1 MARRRVAYRK
11 QNQNKFAMV
20 LVTLVLLMLI
30 VVVNIRKSELKEK
43 QAAYIARQEELQRK
57 IEDEEA
63 RAEEIEEYEKYTQT
77 QKYIEDMAKEK
88 LGLVYE
94 DEIVFKTEGE
104 CAVRKRAAFFVWQ
117 SGLCLLL

>member
-1 MARRRVAYRK
+1 LKRRKDMARRRVAYRK

-104 CAVRKRAAFFVWQ
+104 
-117 SGLCLLL
+117 

>member
-11 QNQNKFAMV
+11 QKQNQNRFAMV
-20 LVTLVLLMLI
+20 LVTLVLVMLI
-30 VVVNIRKSELKEK
+30 VVVNIRKAELKEK
-43 QAAYIARQEELQRK
+43 QAAYIAKQEELQEK
-57 IEDEEA
+57 IDAEEA
-63 RAEEIEEYEKYTQT
+63 RADEIREYEKYTQT

-104 CAVRKRAAFFVWQ
+104 
-117 SGLCLLL
+117 

>member
-1 MARRRVAYRK
+1 MARRRAAYRK

-30 VVVNIRKSELKEK
+30 VVVNIRKGELKEK

-57 IEDEEA
+57 IDEEEA
-63 RAEEIEEYEKYTQT
+63 RSEEIEEYEKYTQT

-104 CAVRKRAAFFVWQ
+104 
-117 SGLCLLL
+117 

>member
-1 MARRRVAYRK
+1 MARRRAAYQKRK
-11 QNQNKFAMV
+11 QNKFAMT

-30 VVVNIRKSELKEK
+30 LAVNMRKGELKEK
-43 QAAYIARQEELQRK
+43 QATYAAKQQELQEK
-57 IEDEEA
+57 IDQEEA
-63 RAEEIEEYEKYTQT
+63 RAKEIEEYEKYTQT

-104 CAVRKRAAFFVWQ
+104 
-117 SGLCLLL
+117 

>member
-63 RAEEIEEYEKYTQT
+63 RAEEIEEYDKYTQT

-104 CAVRKRAAFFVWQ
+104 
-117 SGLCLLL
+117 

>member
-88 LGLVYE
+88 LVLVYE

-104 CAVRKRAAFFVWQ
+104 
-117 SGLCLLL
+117 

>member
-1 MARRRVAYRK
+1 MARRRAAYQKRK
-11 QNQNKFAMV
+11 QNKFAMV

-30 VVVNIRKSELKEK
+30 VVVNIRKVELKEK
-43 QAAYIARQEELQRK
+43 QAMYQAKQEELQRK
-57 IEDEEA
+57 IDQEEA
-63 RAEEIEEYEKYTQT
+63 RAEDLREYEKYTQT

-104 CAVRKRAAFFVWQ
+104 
-117 SGLCLLL
+117 

>member
-20 LVTLVLLMLI
+20 LVALVLLMLI
-30 VVVNIRKSELKEK
+30 LVVNIRKEELTQK
-43 QAAYIARQEELQRK
+43 QAVYIERQEELQRK
-57 IEDEEA
+57 IDQEET
-63 RAEEIEEYEKYTQT
+63 RSAEIKEYEKYTQT

-94 DEIVFKTEGE
+94 DEIVFKTEG
-104 CAVRKRAAFFVWQ
+104 K
-117 SGLCLLL
+117 

>member
-1 MARRRVAYRK
+1 MAGKAAYRK
-11 QNQNKFAMV
+11 KRQNKMAML
-20 LVTLVLLMLI
+20 LVTTVVIMMLI
-30 VVVNIRKSELKEK
+30 VVSVKSMELRSKR
-43 QAAYIARQEELQRK
+43 AAYTEREEALLLE
-57 IEDEEA
+57 IEAEQA

-104 CAVRKRAAFFVWQ
+104 
-117 SGLCLLL
+117 

>member
-1 MARRRVAYRK
+1 MARRRAAYRK
-11 QNQNKFAMV
+11 RNQNKFAMM

-30 VVVNIRKSELKEK
+30 VVVNMRKSELKEK
-43 QAAYIARQEELQRK
+43 QAAYIAKQEELQRK
-57 IEDEEA
+57 IDAEEA

-104 CAVRKRAAFFVWQ
+104 
-117 SGLCLLL
+117 

>member
-1 MARRRVAYRK
+1 MARRKAAYRK
-11 QNQNKFAMV
+11 KNQNKFAMV

-30 VVVNIRKSELKEK
+30 VVVNMRKSELKEK
-43 QAAYIARQEELQRK
+43 QAAYIAKQEELQRK
-57 IEDEEA
+57 IDAEEA

-104 CAVRKRAAFFVWQ
+104 
-117 SGLCLLL
+117 

>member
-57 IEDEEA
+57 IEDEVA

-104 CAVRKRAAFFVWQ
+104 
-117 SGLCLLL
+117 

>member
-1 MARRRVAYRK
+1 MARRRVAYQKRK
-11 QNQNKFAMV
+11 QNKFAM

-30 VVVNIRKSELKEK
+30 IVVNIRKGELKEK
-43 QAAYIARQEELQRK
+43 QEAYAARQEELQEK
-57 IEDEEA
+57 IDQEEA
-63 RAEEIEEYEKYTQT
+63 RAEEIKEYEKYTQT

-104 CAVRKRAAFFVWQ
+104 
-117 SGLCLLL
+117 

>member
-77 QKYIEDMAKEK
+77 QKYIEDMAKGK

-104 CAVRKRAAFFVWQ
+104 
-117 SGLCLLL
+117 

>member
-63 RAEEIEEYEKYTQT
+63 RAEEIEEYEKHTQT

-104 CAVRKRAAFFVWQ
+104 
-117 SGLCLLL
+117 

>member
-20 LVTLVLLMLI
+20 LVALVLLMLI
-30 VVVNIRKSELKEK
+30 LVVNIRKEELAQK
-43 QAAYIARQEELQRK
+43 QAAYIQRQEELQRK
-57 IEDEEA
+57 IDQEEA
-63 RAEEIEEYEKYTQT
+63 RSAEIEEYEKYTQT

-94 DEIVFKTEGE
+94 DEIVFKTEG
-104 CAVRKRAAFFVWQ
+104 K
-117 SGLCLLL
+117 